1 MATSQNGFLR
11 VMRGILRGIDIT
23 RRVVI
28 DVIFIGVVV
37 FVLVLLF
44 VPKAPT
50 VPASAALKL
59 DPQGM
64 LVEQTPDPVKRAM
77 RKLIGQPVQPVTVMR
92 NVEYALNTAATDP
105 SIKMVAL
112 DLNDFQG
119 GSLAQLER
127 IGKAFKKFEK
137 SGKPIIAYASNYT
150 QGSYYLAAEANH
162 AYLTTNQGLVV
173 VLGLAAYRNYYK
185 DLIDKLKVQW
195 HVFRVGKYK
204 SYVEPYTRN
213 DMSPA
218 AKQENTT
225 LLDQLWE
232 RYVNE
237 VSDARGNKAADLTSL
252 VNHWPE
258 ALADVK
264 GDASAVA
271 THSNL
276 IDGVMSLPKLR
287 EKFAS
292 LAGTDPSTGSYNQIS
307 LKAYLKARTP
317 AVKLANRAWDQVA
330 VIVAQGDISSGTAPP
345 GSIASQTL
353 SHLLARAQRNNRV
366 KAVVLDVDSPGG
378 SALASDHI
386 LQAELAL
393 EGSGKPLVVS
403 MSGVAASGGYWISM
417 AGEKIFASPSTI
429 TGSIGIFGMLPTF
442 EKTLAWA
449 GVHRDGVETS
459 PLADF
464 GDPLRPLG
472 PHAAK
477 MFQEI
482 INHGYAEFTGNVA
495 HYRDLPLSH
504 VQAIAQGRVWTGRDA
519 KRIGLIDQFGDLNTA
534 IAAAAKMAQIK
545 KYGVT
550 YISQRLSANQ
560 QFIVDLSEDSS
571 VSHFTSRLFSGGSGY
586 GDSALAAFMPVLNS
600 LKQTLAMHDRQ
611 GMYAYCFCNAIG
623 ELH

>member
-1 MATSQNGFLR
+1 MATSQSGFVR
-11 VMRGILRGIDIT
+11 VMKGILRGIDIT
-23 RRVVI
+23 RRVVV

-37 FVLVLLF
+37 IVLVLLF
-44 VPKAPT
+44 VPSAPS
-50 VPASAALKL
+50 VPSSAALKL
-59 DPQGM
+59 DPQGT
-64 LVEQTPDPVKRAM
+64 LVEQVPDPVRRAM

-92 NVEYALNTAATDP
+92 NVENALNTAASDP
-105 SIKMVAL
+105 SIKAVAL

-127 IGKAFKKFEK
+127 IGKTFKKFEK
-137 SGKPIIAYASNYT
+137 SGKPVIAYASNYT
-150 QGSYYLAAEANH
+150 QGSYYLASMANH
-162 AYLTTNQGLVV
+162 AYLTSNQGMV
-173 VLGLAAYRNYYK
+173 VLLGLSAYRNYYK
-185 DLIDKLKVQW
+185 DLIDKLKIQW

-218 AKQENTT
+218 AKQENTV

-237 VSDARGNKAADLTSL
+237 VSAARGNKAADLTSL

-258 ALADVK
+258 AIADAK

-271 THSNL
+271 TQSNL
-276 IDGVMSLPKLR
+276 IDGVISLPKLR
-287 EKFAS
+287 SKI
-292 LAGTDPSTGSYNQIS
+292 AGLVGIDPSTGSYSQIS
-307 LKAYLKARTP
+307 LKAYLKARAP
-317 AVKLANRAWDQVA
+317 AAKLANRSWDQVA
-330 VIVAQGDISSGTAPP
+330 VIVAQGDISSGTAPA
-345 GSIASQTL
+345 GSIGSQTL
-353 SHLLARAQRNNRV
+353 SHLLDRARRDSRV

-386 LQAELAL
+386 LQAELQL
-393 EGSGKPLVVS
+393 EHSGKPLVVS

-417 AGEKIFASPSTI
+417 AADKIFASPSTI
-429 TGSIGIFGMLPTF
+429 TGSVGIFGMLPTF

-464 GDPLRPLG
+464 GDPLRALD

-477 MFQEI
+477 LFQEI
-482 INHGYAEFTGNVA
+482 VNHGYAEFTGNVA
-495 HYRDLPLSH
+495 HYRDLPLTH

-534 IAAAAKMAQIK
+534 IAAAARMAQIS

-560 QFIVDLSEDSS
+560 KFIVDLSDNSTMS
-571 VSHFTSRLFSGGSGY
+571 GFASHLFGGGNNY
-586 GDSALAAFMPVLNS
+586 GSSALAAFLPVLNS
-600 LKQTLAMHDRQ
+600 LKQTLAMHDRE
-611 GMYAYCFCNAIG
+611 GMYAYCFCDAIG
-623 ELH
+623 DLH

>member
-1 MATSQNGFLR
+1 MASSHGFAR

-23 RRVVI
+23 RRVVV
-28 DVIFIGVVV
+28 DVIFLGIVV
-37 FVLVLLF
+37 FVLVLLL
-44 VPKAPT
+44 VPKAPE
-50 VPASAALKL
+50 VPSSAVLKL

-64 LVEQTPDPVKRAM
+64 LVEQVPDPVRRAT
-77 RKLIGQPVQPVTVMR
+77 RKLMGLPVQPVTVMR
-92 NVEYALNTAATDP
+92 NVENALNTAATDP
-105 SIKMVAL
+105 SIKGVAL
-112 DLNDFQG
+112 DLNDFAG

-127 IGKAFKKFEK
+127 LGKAFKKFEK
-137 SGKPIIAYASNYT
+137 SGKPVIAYASNYM
-150 QGSYYLAAEANH
+150 QGSYYLAAQANH
-162 AYLTTNQGLVV
+162 AYLTSNQGLVA

-213 DMSPA
+213 DMSPD
-218 AKQENTT
+218 AKHENTV

-258 ALADVK
+258 ALSDAK

-271 THSNL
+271 TQTNL

-287 EKFAS
+287 AKFAD
-292 LAGTDPSTGSYNQIS
+292 LAGTDPGTGSYSQIS
-307 LKAYLKARTP
+307 LKAYLKARAP
-317 AVKLANRAWDQVA
+317 AVKLANRDYNQVA
-330 VIVAQGDISSGTAPP
+330 VIVAQGDISPGTEPP
-345 GSIASQTL
+345 GAIGSQTL
-353 SHLLARAQRNNRV
+353 SHLLDRARRNSRV

-386 LQAELAL
+386 LQAELQL
-393 EGSGKPLVVS
+393 EHSGKPLVVS

-417 AGEKIFASPSTI
+417 AADKIFASPSTI
-429 TGSIGIFGMLPTF
+429 TGSVGIFGMLPTF

-477 MFQEI
+477 MFQEL

-504 VQAIAQGRVWTGRDA
+504 VKAIAQGRVWTGRDA
-519 KRIGLIDQFGDLNTA
+519 KRVGLIDQFGDLNTA
-534 IAAAAKMAQIK
+534 IAAAAKMARIG

-550 YISQRLSANQ
+550 YIAPRLSPNQ
-560 QFIVDLSEDSS
+560 KFIVDLSENSTMS
-571 VSHFTSRLFSGGSGY
+571 GFASRLFGGGSGF
-586 GDSALAAFMPVLNS
+586 GDSALAAFLPVMNR
-600 LKQTLAMHDRQ
+600 LKQTLAMHDRE
-611 GMYAYCFCNAIG
+611 GMYAYCFCGEIG
-623 ELH
+623 ALR